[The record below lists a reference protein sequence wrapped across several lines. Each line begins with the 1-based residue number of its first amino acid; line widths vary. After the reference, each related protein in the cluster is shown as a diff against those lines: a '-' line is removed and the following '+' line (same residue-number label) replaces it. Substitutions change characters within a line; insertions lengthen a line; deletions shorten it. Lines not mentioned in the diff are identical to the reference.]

1 MKLSAL
7 RINNFQ
13 SFGPYEAEIRF
24 KDDITYLLGPNG
36 SGKTAV
42 LQALARLFSPIQSQ
56 RTVQVSDF
64 HRPMDKINL
73 AEQDWLDTE
82 PTLWIEAEF
91 EAPKPTDNHNPD
103 VPVFFKQMSMKGSG
117 GDRPRM
123 VVRLTASLDGDGV
136 VEEKIEYVRTK
147 NGEPSFVTMPRTDR
161 NKIAVYYLPARR
173 DPSDQISYTASSM
186 MGKILRA
193 TEWKNQRRE
202 IAEKFSEISDSIIKN
217 TVIELIGKSIEY
229 NWKRL
234 HKGNFLTSPSITF
247 GNGDF
252 ESILRHLSLDFNPTH
267 TGSGLPFDN
276 LSDGQK
282 SLLYFSIIMAWISLC
297 RESMNG
303 EANDIDLDR
312 LNPPVCTIIAVEE
325 PENSLAPHYLGR
337 ISKQLRNVSN
347 IAQSIV
353 ATHSPAV
360 VKRVEPSSIRFL
372 RLNGTR
378 KTCVKYINIP
388 ENDVEAAKYVNEAIK
403 AYPELYFSR
412 LVILG
417 EGDSEMLVLPR
428 ILASSGIV
436 EDEMSVSVVPLGG
449 RHVNYFWRL
458 LNDLEIPH
466 LTLLDLDYGRHQG
479 GYERILYALKQLKQ
493 LSKSENFSKVNAIN
507 NIINDIER
515 RSSDDYV
522 EDSHFE
528 VLEENG
534 VLFSQPIDLDM
545 MMLEAYRDAYQI
557 EDKEINSNPST
568 QCIKRVLGDNAKD
581 TLDLPESTISFFNAY
596 RKRFKSNSKPV
607 THLYALARIDDDC
620 LTKNLPVPLKKLV
633 EIIEKKLERLPE

>member
-24 KDDITYLLGPNG
+24 EDDITYLLGPNG

-91 EAPKPTDNHNPD
+91 EAPKPTDNLNPD
-103 VPVFFKQMSMKGSG
+103 VPVFFKQMSMRGSG
-117 GDRPRM
+117 GHRPRM

-147 NGEPSFVTMPRTDR
+147 NGEPSFVTMPRSDR

-247 GNGDF
+247 GNGEF
-252 ESILRHLSLDFNPTH
+252 ESILRQLSLDFNPTH

-297 RESMNG
+297 RKSMNG

-337 ISKQLRNVSN
+337 ISKQLRNMSN
-347 IAQSIV
+347 VAQSIV

-372 RLNGTR
+372 RLNGAR
-378 KTCVKYINIP
+378 KTCVNYINIP
-388 ENDVEAAKYVNEAIK
+388 EDDVEAAKYVNEAIK

-458 LNDLEIPH
+458 LDDLEIPH
-466 LTLLDLDYGRHQG
+466 LTLLDLDYGRYQG
-479 GYERILYALKQLKQ
+479 GYGRILYALRQLCKFG
-493 LSKSENFSKVNAIN
+493 NFSEDD
-507 NIINDIER
+507 NIFGEIQEKENLDVYIE
-515 RSSDDYV
+515 DC
-522 EDSHFE
+522 HFE
-528 VLEENG
+528 TLEEKG
-534 VLFSQPIDLDM
+534 VFFSQPIDLDM
-545 MMLEAYRDAYQI
+545 MMLEAYRDAYEVGDDEVKPPNI
-557 EDKEINSNPST
+557 
-568 QCIKRVLGDNAKD
+568 QCIKRLLGDSAEG
-581 TLDLPESTISFFNAY
+581 TLNLPDSTVFLFDAY

-620 LTKNLPVPLKKLV
+620 LTQNLPAPLEKLV
-633 EIIEKKLERLPE
+633 KVVREKLKELPE

>member
-13 SFGPYEAEIRF
+13 SFGPYEAEIRLE
-24 KDDITYLLGPNG
+24 DDITYLLGPNG

-64 HRPMDKINL
+64 HRPMDKINYM
-73 AEQDWLDTE
+73 EQDWLDTE
-82 PTLWIEAEF
+82 PELWIEAEF
-91 EAPKPTDNHNPD
+91 EGSEPTDDINPSNI
-103 VPVFFKQMSMKGSG
+103 VFFKQMSMERSDS
-117 GDRPRM
+117 DRPRM
-123 VVRLTASLDGDGV
+123 VVRLTANLDSDGI
-136 VEEKIEYVRTK
+136 VEEKIEYVRIK
-147 NGEPSFVTMPRTDR
+147 NGERSFITMPRTDR

-217 TVIELIGKSIEY
+217 TVIELIGENIEY

-234 HKGNFLTSPSITF
+234 HRGNFLTSPSITF
-247 GNGDF
+247 GNGEL
-252 ESILRHLSLDFNPTH
+252 ESILRQLSLDFNPTH

-297 RESMNG
+297 RKAMNG

-347 IAQSIV
+347 IAQSII

-372 RLNGTR
+372 RLNSDRNTS
-378 KTCVKYINIP
+378 VKYINIP
-388 ENDVEAAKYVNEAIK
+388 ENGVEAAKYVNEAIK

-479 GYERILYALKQLKQ
+479 GYGRIKYALEQLCE
-493 LSKSENFSKVNAIN
+493 LGNFSQND
-507 NIINDIER
+507 NIFGEIQEKRNLDI
-515 RSSDDYV
+515 YI
-522 EDSHFE
+522 EDSYFE
-528 VLEENG
+528 TLEEKG
-534 VLFSQPIDLDM
+534 VFFSQPIDLDM
-545 MMLEAYRDAYQI
+545 MMLEAYRDAY
-557 EDKEINSNPST
+557 EIIDDEVKSPNV
-568 QCIKRVLGDNAKD
+568 QCIKRVLGDSAEN
-581 TLDLPESTISFFNAY
+581 TLKLPDFTVRLFDAY
-596 RKRFKSNSKPV
+596 RKRFKGNSKPV

-620 LTKNLPVPLKKLV
+620 LMKNLPAPLKKLV
-633 EIIEKKLERLPE
+633 EVVDEKLKELPE

>member
-13 SFGPYEAEIRF
+13 SFGPYEAEIRLE
-24 KDDITYLLGPNG
+24 DDITYLLGPNG

-64 HRPMDKINL
+64 HRPMDKINYV
-73 AEQDWLDTE
+73 EQDWLDTE
-82 PTLWIEAEF
+82 PELWIEAEF
-91 EAPKPTDNHNPD
+91 EGSEPTDDINPSNI
-103 VPVFFKQMSMKGSG
+103 VFFKQMSMERSDS
-117 GDRPRM
+117 DRPRM
-123 VVRLTASLDGDGV
+123 VVRLTANLDSDGI
-136 VEEKIEYVRTK
+136 VEEKIEYVRIK
-147 NGEPSFVTMPRTDR
+147 NGERSFITMPRTDR

-217 TVIELIGKSIEY
+217 TVIELIGKNIEY

-234 HKGNFLTSPSITF
+234 HRGNFLTSPSITF
-247 GNGDF
+247 GNGEL
-252 ESILRHLSLDFNPTH
+252 ESILRQLSLDFNPTH

-297 RESMNG
+297 RKAMNG

-347 IAQSIV
+347 IAQSII

-372 RLNGTR
+372 RLNSDRNTS
-378 KTCVKYINIP
+378 VKYINIP
-388 ENDVEAAKYVNEAIK
+388 ENGVEAAKYVNEAIK

-479 GYERILYALKQLKQ
+479 GYGRIKYALEQLCE
-493 LSKSENFSKVNAIN
+493 LGNFSQND
-507 NIINDIER
+507 NIFREIQEKRNSDI
-515 RSSDDYV
+515 YI
-522 EDSHFE
+522 EDSYFE
-528 VLEENG
+528 TLEEKG
-534 VLFSQPIDLDM
+534 VFFSQPIDLDM
-545 MMLEAYRDAYQI
+545 MMLEAYRDAY
-557 EDKEINSNPST
+557 EIIDDEVKSPNV
-568 QCIKRVLGDNAKD
+568 QCIKRVLGDSAKN
-581 TLDLPESTISFFNAY
+581 TLNLPDFTVCLFDAY
-596 RKRFKSNSKPV
+596 RKRFKGNSKPV
-607 THLYALARIDDDC
+607 THLYALARIDDDR
-620 LTKNLPVPLKKLV
+620 LMQNLPAPLKKLV
-633 EIIEKKLERLPE
+633 EVVDEKLKELPE

>member
-13 SFGPYEAEIRF
+13 SFGPYEAEIRLE
-24 KDDITYLLGPNG
+24 DDITYLLGPNG

-64 HRPMDKINL
+64 HRPMDKINYM
-73 AEQDWLDTE
+73 EQDWLDTE
-82 PTLWIEAEF
+82 PELWIEAEF
-91 EAPKPTDNHNPD
+91 EGSEPTDDNNPSNI
-103 VPVFFKQMSMKGSG
+103 VFFKQMSMERSDS
-117 GDRPRM
+117 DRPRM
-123 VVRLTASLDGDGV
+123 VVRLTANLDSDGI
-136 VEEKIEYVRTK
+136 VEEKIEYVRIK
-147 NGEPSFVTMPRTDR
+147 NGERSFITMPRTDR

-217 TVIELIGKSIEY
+217 TVIELIGENIEY

-234 HKGNFLTSPSITF
+234 HRGNFLTSPSITF
-247 GNGDF
+247 GNGEL
-252 ESILRHLSLDFNPTH
+252 ESILRQLSLDFNPTH

-297 RESMNG
+297 RKAMNG

-347 IAQSIV
+347 IAQSII

-372 RLNGTR
+372 RLNSDRNTS
-378 KTCVKYINIP
+378 VKYINIP
-388 ENDVEAAKYVNEAIK
+388 ENGVEAAKYVNEAIK

-479 GYERILYALKQLKQ
+479 GYGRIKYALEQLCE
-493 LSKSENFSKVNAIN
+493 LGNFSQND
-507 NIINDIER
+507 NIFGEIQEKRNLDI
-515 RSSDDYV
+515 YI
-522 EDSHFE
+522 EDSYFE
-528 VLEENG
+528 TLEEKG
-534 VLFSQPIDLDM
+534 VFFSQPIDLDM
-545 MMLEAYRDAYQI
+545 MMLEAYRDAY
-557 EDKEINSNPST
+557 EIIDDEVKSPNV
-568 QCIKRVLGDNAKD
+568 QCIKRVLGDSAEN
-581 TLDLPESTISFFNAY
+581 TLKLPDFTVRLFDAY
-596 RKRFKSNSKPV
+596 RKRFKGNSKPV

-620 LTKNLPVPLKKLV
+620 LMKNLPAPLKKLV
-633 EIIEKKLERLPE
+633 EVVDEKLKELPE

>member
-13 SFGPYEAEIRF
+13 SFGPYEAEIRLE
-24 KDDITYLLGPNG
+24 DDITYLLGPNG

-64 HRPMDKINL
+64 HRPMDKINYV
-73 AEQDWLDTE
+73 EQDWLDTE
-82 PTLWIEAEF
+82 PELWIEAEF
-91 EAPKPTDNHNPD
+91 EGSEPTDDINPSNI
-103 VPVFFKQMSMKGSG
+103 VFFKQMSMERSDS
-117 GDRPRM
+117 DRPRM
-123 VVRLTASLDGDGV
+123 VVRLTANLDSDGI
-136 VEEKIEYVRTK
+136 VEEKIEYVRIK
-147 NGEPSFVTMPRTDR
+147 NGERSFITMPRTDR

-217 TVIELIGKSIEY
+217 TVIELIGENIEY

-234 HKGNFLTSPSITF
+234 HRGNFLTSPSITF
-247 GNGDF
+247 GNGEL
-252 ESILRHLSLDFNPTH
+252 ESILRQLSLDFNPTH

-297 RESMNG
+297 RKAMNG

-347 IAQSIV
+347 IAQSII

-372 RLNGTR
+372 RLNSDRNTS
-378 KTCVKYINIP
+378 VKYINIP
-388 ENDVEAAKYVNEAIK
+388 ENGVEVAKYVNEAIK

-458 LNDLEIPH
+458 LDDLEIPH
-466 LTLLDLDYGRHQG
+466 LTLLDLDYGRYQG
-479 GYERILYALKQLKQ
+479 GYGRIRYALRQLCKFG
-493 LSKSENFSKVNAIN
+493 NFSEDD
-507 NIINDIER
+507 NIFGEIQENLDAYI
-515 RSSDDYV
+515 

-528 VLEENG
+528 TLEEKG
-534 VLFSQPIDLDM
+534 VFFSQPIDLDM

-557 EDKEINSNPST
+557 GDNEIDSKPSA
-568 QCIKRVLGDNAKD
+568 QCIKRVLGDNAKG
-581 TLDLPESTISFFNAY
+581 TLDLPESTISFFDAY
-596 RKRFKSNSKPV
+596 RKLFKGNSKPV
-607 THLYALARIDDDC
+607 THLYALARIDDDR
-620 LTKNLPVPLKKLV
+620 LMQNLPAPLKKLV
-633 EIIEKKLERLPE
+633 EVVDEKLKELPE

>member
-13 SFGPYEAEIRF
+13 SFGPDEAEIRF
-24 KDDITYLLGPNG
+24 EDDITYLLGPNG

-91 EAPKPTDNHNPD
+91 EAPKPTANLNPD
-103 VPVFFKQMSMKGSG
+103 VPVFFKQMSMQGSDG
-117 GDRPRM
+117 HRPRM

-147 NGEPSFVTMPRTDR
+147 NGEPSFITMPRTDR

-193 TEWKNQRRE
+193 TDWKNQRRE
-202 IAEKFSEISDSIIKN
+202 IAEKFSEISNSIIKN
-217 TVIELIGKSIEY
+217 TVIELIGENIED

-247 GNGDF
+247 GNGEF
-252 ESILRHLSLDFNPTH
+252 ESILRQLSLDFNPTH
-267 TGSGLPFDN
+267 TGSSLPFDN

-297 RESMNG
+297 SKAMDG

-337 ISKQLRNVSN
+337 ISRQLRNVSN
-347 IAQSIV
+347 IAQSII

-360 VKRVEPSSIRFL
+360 VKRIDPSSIRFL
-372 RLNGTR
+372 RLNNGR
-378 KTCVKYINIP
+378 NTCVNYINIP
-388 ENDVEAAKYVNEAIK
+388 ENDIEAAKYVNEAIK

-428 ILASSGIV
+428 ILASSDIV

-458 LNDLEIPH
+458 LDNLEIPH
-466 LTLLDLDYGRHQG
+466 LTLLDLDYGRYQG
-479 GYERILYALKQLKQ
+479 GYGRIRYALEQLCK
-493 LSKSENFSKVNAIN
+493 LGNFSEDN
-507 NIINDIER
+507 NIFREIQGNLDAYIE
-515 RSSDDYV
+515 DN
-522 EDSHFE
+522 HFKA
-528 VLEENG
+528 LEEMG
-534 VLFSQPIDLDM
+534 VFFSQPIDLDM
-545 MMLEAYRDAYQI
+545 MMLEAYQDAY
-557 EDKEINSNPST
+557 EIRDDDVNSPNV
-568 QCIKRVLGDNAKD
+568 QCIKRVLGDSAEG
-581 TLDLPESTISFFNAY
+581 TLNLPDSTVSLFDAY

-607 THLYALARIDDDC
+607 THLYALVRIDDDC
-620 LTKNLPVPLKKLV
+620 LMQNLPEPLEKLV
-633 EIIEKKLERLPE
+633 NVVKEKLKELPE

>member
-13 SFGPYEAEIRF
+13 SFGPYEAEIRLE
-24 KDDITYLLGPNG
+24 DDITYLLGPNG

-64 HRPMDKINL
+64 HRPMDKINYM
-73 AEQDWLDTE
+73 EQDWLDTE
-82 PTLWIEAEF
+82 PELWIEAEF
-91 EAPKPTDNHNPD
+91 EGSEPTDDINPSNI
-103 VPVFFKQMSMKGSG
+103 VFFKQMSMERSDS
-117 GDRPRM
+117 DRPRM
-123 VVRLTASLDGDGV
+123 VVRLTANLDSDGI
-136 VEEKIEYVRTK
+136 VEEKIEYVRIK
-147 NGEPSFVTMPRTDR
+147 NGERSFITMPRTDR

-217 TVIELIGKSIEY
+217 TVIELIGENIEY

-234 HKGNFLTSPSITF
+234 HRGNFLTSPSITF
-247 GNGDF
+247 GNGEL
-252 ESILRHLSLDFNPTH
+252 ESILRQLSLDFNPTH

-297 RESMNG
+297 RKAMNG

-347 IAQSIV
+347 IAQSII

-372 RLNGTR
+372 RLNSDRNTS
-378 KTCVKYINIP
+378 VKYINIP
-388 ENDVEAAKYVNEAIK
+388 ENGVEAAKYVNEAIK

-479 GYERILYALKQLKQ
+479 GYGRIKYALEQLCE
-493 LSKSENFSKVNAIN
+493 LGNFSQND
-507 NIINDIER
+507 NIFGEIQEKRNLDI
-515 RSSDDYV
+515 YI
-522 EDSHFE
+522 EDSYFE
-528 VLEENG
+528 TLEEKG
-534 VLFSQPIDLDM
+534 VFFSQPIDLDM
-545 MMLEAYRDAYQI
+545 MMLEAYRDAY
-557 EDKEINSNPST
+557 EIVDDEVKSPNV
-568 QCIKRVLGDNAKD
+568 QCIKRVLGDSAEN
-581 TLDLPESTISFFNAY
+581 TLKLPDFTVRLFDAY
-596 RKRFKSNSKPV
+596 RKRFKGNSKPV

-620 LTKNLPVPLKKLV
+620 LMKNLPAPLKKLV
-633 EIIEKKLERLPE
+633 EVVDEKLKELPE

>member
-24 KDDITYLLGPNG
+24 EDDITYLLGPNG

-64 HRPMDKINL
+64 HRPMDKINYV
-73 AEQDWLDTE
+73 EQDWLDTE
-82 PTLWIEAEF
+82 PELWIEAEF
-91 EAPKPTDNHNPD
+91 EGSEPTDDINPSNI
-103 VPVFFKQMSMKGSG
+103 VFFKQMSMERSDS
-117 GDRPRM
+117 DRPRM
-123 VVRLTASLDGDGV
+123 VVRLTANLDSDGI
-136 VEEKIEYVRTK
+136 VEEKIEYVRIK
-147 NGEPSFVTMPRTDR
+147 NGERSFITMPRTDR

-217 TVIELIGKSIEY
+217 TVIELIGENIEY

-234 HKGNFLTSPSITF
+234 HRGNFLTSPSITF
-247 GNGDF
+247 GNGEL
-252 ESILRHLSLDFNPTH
+252 ESILRQLSLDFNPTH

-297 RESMNG
+297 RKAMNG

-347 IAQSIV
+347 IAQSII

-372 RLNGTR
+372 RLNSDRNTS
-378 KTCVKYINIP
+378 VKYINIP
-388 ENDVEAAKYVNEAIK
+388 ENGVEAAKYVNEAIK

-479 GYERILYALKQLKQ
+479 GYGRIKYALEQLCE
-493 LSKSENFSKVNAIN
+493 LGNFSQND
-507 NIINDIER
+507 NIFGEIQEKRNSDI
-515 RSSDDYV
+515 YI
-522 EDSHFE
+522 EDSYFE
-528 VLEENG
+528 TLEEKG
-534 VLFSQPIDLDM
+534 VFFSQPIDLDM
-545 MMLEAYRDAYQI
+545 MMLEAYRDAY
-557 EDKEINSNPST
+557 EIIDDEVKSPNV
-568 QCIKRVLGDNAKD
+568 QCIKRVLGDSAKN
-581 TLDLPESTISFFNAY
+581 TLNLPDFTVCLFDAY
-596 RKRFKSNSKPV
+596 RKRFKGNSKPV

-620 LTKNLPVPLKKLV
+620 LMQNLPAPLKKLV
-633 EIIEKKLERLPE
+633 EVVDEKLKELPE

>member
-24 KDDITYLLGPNG
+24 EDDITYLLGPNG

-64 HRPMDKINL
+64 HRPMDEINL

-91 EAPKPTDNHNPD
+91 EGPEPTGNPD
-103 VPVFFKQMSMKGSG
+103 PSVPPFFEHMSMKGSG
-117 GDRPRM
+117 GHRPRM
-123 VVRLTASLDGDGV
+123 VVRLTASLDGDGEI
-136 VEEKIEYVRTK
+136 EEKIEYVRTK
-147 NGEPSFVTMPRTDR
+147 NGEASFVTMPRTDR
-161 NKIAVYYLPARR
+161 NQIAVYYLPARR

-217 TVIELIGKSIEY
+217 TVIELIGKNIED
-229 NWKRL
+229 NWKML
-234 HKGNFLTSPSITF
+234 HKGNFLTSLSITF
-247 GNGDF
+247 GNGEF
-252 ESILRHLSLDFNPTH
+252 ESILRQLSLDFNPTH
-267 TGSGLPFDN
+267 TGSSLPFDN

-297 RESMNG
+297 RKAMGG
-303 EANDIDLDR
+303 EANGIDVDR

-337 ISKQLRNVSN
+337 ISKQLRNESSV
-347 IAQSIV
+347 AQSII

-360 VKRVEPSSIRFL
+360 VKRVNPSSIRFL
-372 RLNGTR
+372 RLNSDR
-378 KTCVKYINIP
+378 NTCVKYIDIP

-428 ILASSGIV
+428 ILASSDIV

-458 LNDLEIPH
+458 LDNLEIPY
-466 LTLLDLDYGRHQG
+466 LTLLDLDYGRYQG
-479 GYERILYALKQLKQ
+479 GYGRIRYALEQLRR
-493 LSKSENFSKVNAIN
+493 LGNFSEEDNILGEIQEKEKLNAYIQYN
-507 NIINDIER
+507 
-515 RSSDDYV
+515 
-522 EDSHFE
+522 HFE
-528 VLEENG
+528 ILEERG
-534 VLFSQPIDLDM
+534 VFFSQPIDLDM
-545 MMLEAYRDAYQI
+545 MMLEAYRDAY
-557 EDKEINSNPST
+557 EIRDDEVKRPDV
-568 QCIKRVLGDNAKD
+568 QCIKRVLGDSTDEDN
-581 TLDLPESTISFFNAY
+581 LNLPDSTVHLFDAY
-596 RKRFKSNSKPV
+596 RKHFKSNSKPV
-607 THLYALARIDDDC
+607 THLYALARISDDC
-620 LTKNLPVPLKKLV
+620 LRKNLPEPLKKLV
-633 EIIEKKLERLPE
+633 NVVKEKLKELPE

>member
-13 SFGPYEAEIRF
+13 SFGPYEAEIRLE
-24 KDDITYLLGPNG
+24 DDITYLLGPNG

-64 HRPMDKINL
+64 HRPMDKINYV
-73 AEQDWLDTE
+73 EQDWLDTE
-82 PTLWIEAEF
+82 PELWIEAEF
-91 EAPKPTDNHNPD
+91 EGSEPTDDINPSNI
-103 VPVFFKQMSMKGSG
+103 VFFKQMSMERSDS
-117 GDRPRM
+117 DRPRM
-123 VVRLTASLDGDGV
+123 VVRLTANLDSDGI
-136 VEEKIEYVRTK
+136 VEEKIEYVRIK
-147 NGEPSFVTMPRTDR
+147 NGERSFITMPRTDR

-217 TVIELIGKSIEY
+217 TVIELIGENIEY

-234 HKGNFLTSPSITF
+234 HRGNFLTSPSITF
-247 GNGDF
+247 GNGEL
-252 ESILRHLSLDFNPTH
+252 ESILRQLSLDFNPTH

-297 RESMNG
+297 RKAMNG

-347 IAQSIV
+347 IAQSII

-360 VKRVEPSSIRFL
+360 VRRVEPSSIRFL
-372 RLNGTR
+372 RLNSDRNTS
-378 KTCVKYINIP
+378 VKYINIP
-388 ENDVEAAKYVNEAIK
+388 ENGVEAAKYVNEAIK

-458 LNDLEIPH
+458 LDDLEIPH
-466 LTLLDLDYGRHQG
+466 LTLLDLDYGRYQG
-479 GYERILYALKQLKQ
+479 GYGRIRYALRQLCKFG
-493 LSKSENFSKVNAIN
+493 NFSEDD
-507 NIINDIER
+507 NIFGEIQENLDAYI
-515 RSSDDYV
+515 

-528 VLEENG
+528 TLEEKG
-534 VLFSQPIDLDM
+534 VFFSQPIDLDM

-557 EDKEINSNPST
+557 GDNEIDSNPSA
-568 QCIKRVLGDNAKD
+568 QCIKRVLGDNAKG
-581 TLDLPESTISFFNAY
+581 TLDLPESTISFFDAY
-596 RKRFKSNSKPV
+596 RKLFKGNSKPV

-620 LTKNLPVPLKKLV
+620 LMQNLPAPLKKLV
-633 EIIEKKLERLPE
+633 EVVDEKLKELPE

>member
-13 SFGPYEAEIRF
+13 SFGPYEAEIRLE
-24 KDDITYLLGPNG
+24 DDITYLLGPNG

-64 HRPMDKINL
+64 HRPMDKINYV
-73 AEQDWLDTE
+73 EQDWLDTE
-82 PTLWIEAEF
+82 PELWIEAEF
-91 EAPKPTDNHNPD
+91 EGSEPTDDINPSNI
-103 VPVFFKQMSMKGSG
+103 VFFKQMSMERSDS
-117 GDRPRM
+117 DRPRM
-123 VVRLTASLDGDGV
+123 VVRLTANLDSDGI
-136 VEEKIEYVRTK
+136 VEEKIEYVRIK
-147 NGEPSFVTMPRTDR
+147 NGERSFITMPRADR

-217 TVIELIGKSIEY
+217 TVIELIGENIEY

-234 HKGNFLTSPSITF
+234 HRGNFLTSPSITF
-247 GNGDF
+247 GNGEL
-252 ESILRHLSLDFNPTH
+252 ESILRQLSLDFNPTH

-297 RESMNG
+297 RKAMNG

-347 IAQSIV
+347 IAQSII

-360 VKRVEPSSIRFL
+360 VRRVEPSSIRFL
-372 RLNGTR
+372 RLNSDRNTS
-378 KTCVKYINIP
+378 VKYINIP
-388 ENDVEAAKYVNEAIK
+388 ENGVEAAKYVNEAIK

-458 LNDLEIPH
+458 LDDLEIPH
-466 LTLLDLDYGRHQG
+466 LTLLDLDYGRYQG
-479 GYERILYALKQLKQ
+479 GYGRIRYALRQLCKFG
-493 LSKSENFSKVNAIN
+493 NFSEDD
-507 NIINDIER
+507 NIFGEIQENLDAYI
-515 RSSDDYV
+515 

-528 VLEENG
+528 TLEEKG
-534 VLFSQPIDLDM
+534 VFFSQPIDLDM

-557 EDKEINSNPST
+557 GDNEIDSNPSA
-568 QCIKRVLGDNAKD
+568 QCIKRVLGDNAKG
-581 TLDLPESTISFFNAY
+581 TLDLPESTISFFDAY
-596 RKRFKSNSKPV
+596 RKLFKGNSKPV

-620 LTKNLPVPLKKLV
+620 LMQNLPAPLKKLV
-633 EIIEKKLERLPE
+633 EVVDEKLKELPE

>member
-13 SFGPYEAEIRF
+13 SFGPYEAEIRLE
-24 KDDITYLLGPNG
+24 DDITYLLGPNG

-64 HRPMDKINL
+64 HRPMDKINY
-73 AEQDWLDTE
+73 AEQDWLDTKPE
-82 PTLWIEAEF
+82 LWIEAEF
-91 EAPKPTDNHNPD
+91 EGPEPTDDLNPSSI
-103 VPVFFKQMSMKGSG
+103 VFFKQMSMARSDS
-117 GDRPRM
+117 DRPRM
-123 VVRLTASLDGDGV
+123 VVRLTASLDSDGI
-136 VEEKIEYVRTK
+136 VEEKIEYVRIK
-147 NGEPSFVTMPRTDR
+147 NGECSFITMPRTDR

-217 TVIELIGKSIEY
+217 TVIEVIGKHIEY
-229 NWKRL
+229 NWKML
-234 HKGNFLTSPSITF
+234 HKGNFLTSPSITI
-247 GNGDF
+247 GNGEF
-252 ESILRHLSLDFNPTH
+252 ESILRQLSLDFHPTH
-267 TGSGLPFDN
+267 TGRGLPIEK

-282 SLLYFSIIMAWISLC
+282 SLLYFSMIMAWISLC

-303 EANDIDLDR
+303 EATDIDLDR

-372 RLNGTR
+372 RLSGAR
-378 KTCVKYINIP
+378 KTCVNYINIP
-388 ENDVEAAKYVNEAIK
+388 KNDVEAAKYVNEAIK

-458 LNDLEIPH
+458 LDDLEIPH
-466 LTLLDLDYGRHQG
+466 LTLLDLDYGRYQG
-479 GYERILYALKQLKQ
+479 GYGRILYALRQLCKFG
-493 LSKSENFSKVNAIN
+493 NFSEDD
-507 NIINDIER
+507 NIFGEIQEN
-515 RSSDDYV
+515 SDVYIK
-522 EDSHFE
+522 DSHFE
-528 VLEENG
+528 TLEEKG
-534 VLFSQPIDLDM
+534 VFFSQPIDLDM
-545 MMLEAYRDAYQI
+545 MMLEAYRDAYKI
-557 EDKEINSNPST
+557 GDDEVKSPSI
-568 QCIKRVLGDNAKD
+568 QCVKRLLGDSAEG
-581 TLDLPESTISFFNAY
+581 TLNLPNSTVFLFDAY
-596 RKRFKSNSKPV
+596 CKRFKSNSKPV

-620 LTKNLPVPLKKLV
+620 LTQNLPAPIKKLV
-633 EIIEKKLERLPE
+633 KVVREKLKELPE

>member
-7 RINNFQ
+7 RIKNFQ
-13 SFGPYEAEIRF
+13 SFGPDESEICLE
-24 KDDITYLLGPNG
+24 DDITYLLGPNG

-42 LQALARLFSPIQSQ
+42 LQALARLFSPIQAQ
-56 RTVQVSDF
+56 RAVQVSDF
-64 HRPMDKINL
+64 HRPLDMMNIG
-73 AEQDWLDTE
+73 EQDWLDTE
-82 PTLWIEAEF
+82 PELWIEAEF
-91 EAPKPTDNHNPD
+91 KAPKPTDNLSPD

-117 GDRPRM
+117 GHRPKM

-147 NGEPSFVTMPRTDR
+147 NGELSFVTMPRTDR

-193 TEWKNQRRE
+193 AEWKIQRRE
-202 IAEKFSEISDSIIKN
+202 ISDKFAEISDSIKKN
-217 TVIELIGKSIEY
+217 NIIDLIGENIDNSWNK
-229 NWKRL
+229 L

-247 GNGDF
+247 GNGEI
-252 ESILRHLSLDFNPTH
+252 ESILRQLSLDFNPTH
-267 TGSGLPFDN
+267 TGGNLPVDN

-282 SLLYFSIIMAWISLC
+282 SLLYFSIIMAWISL
-297 RESMNG
+297 SWKAMKG
-303 EANDIDLDR
+303 EVSDIDLDR

-337 ISKQLRNVSN
+337 ISKQLRDVSD
-347 IAQSIV
+347 ITQSVV
-353 ATHSPAV
+353 ATHSPAII
-360 VKRVEPSSIRFL
+360 KRVDPSSIRFL
-372 RLNGTR
+372 RLNDAR
-378 KTCVKYINIP
+378 KTCVNYINIP

-458 LNDLEIPH
+458 LDDLEIPH
-466 LTLLDLDYGRHQG
+466 LTLLDLDYGRYQG
-479 GYERILYALKQLKQ
+479 GYGRIRYALRQLCKFG
-493 LSKSENFSKVNAIN
+493 NFSEDD
-507 NIINDIER
+507 NIFGEIQEKENLDAYI
-515 RSSDDYV
+515 
-522 EDSHFE
+522 EDSHFGT
-528 VLEENG
+528 LEEKG
-534 VLFSQPIDLDM
+534 VFFSQPIDLDM

-557 EDKEINSNPST
+557 GDNEIDSNPSA
-568 QCIKRVLGDNAKD
+568 QCIKRVLGDNAKG
-581 TLDLPESTISFFNAY
+581 TLDLPESTISFFDAY

-607 THLYALARIDDDC
+607 THLCALARIDDDC
-620 LTKNLPVPLKKLV
+620 LTQNLPAPLEKLV
-633 EIIEKKLERLPE
+633 KVVREKLKELPE

>member
-24 KDDITYLLGPNG
+24 EDDITYLLGPNG

-91 EAPKPTDNHNPD
+91 EAPKPTDNLNPD

-117 GDRPRM
+117 GHRPRM
-123 VVRLTASLDGDGV
+123 VVRLTATLDGDGV

-234 HKGNFLTSPSITF
+234 HKGKFLTSPSITF
-247 GNGDF
+247 GNGEF
-252 ESILRHLSLDFNPTH
+252 ESILRQLSLDFNPTH
-267 TGSGLPFDN
+267 TGSGIPFGN

-297 RESMNG
+297 RKSMNG

-372 RLNGTR
+372 RLNGAR
-378 KTCVKYINIP
+378 KTCVNYINIP
-388 ENDVEAAKYVNEAIK
+388 EDDVEAAKYVNEAIK

-458 LNDLEIPH
+458 LDDLEIPH
-466 LTLLDLDYGRHQG
+466 LTLLDLDYGRYQG
-479 GYERILYALKQLKQ
+479 GYERILYALRQLCKFG
-493 LSKSENFSKVNAIN
+493 NFSEDD
-507 NIINDIER
+507 NIFGEIQEKENLDAYIE
-515 RSSDDYV
+515 DC
-522 EDSHFE
+522 HFE
-528 VLEENG
+528 TLEEKG
-534 VLFSQPIDLDM
+534 VFFSQPIDLDM
-545 MMLEAYRDAYQI
+545 MMLEAYRDAY
-557 EDKEINSNPST
+557 EIGDDEVNPPNI
-568 QCIKRVLGDNAKD
+568 QCIKRLLGDSAEG
-581 TLDLPESTISFFNAY
+581 TLNLPDSTVFLFDAY

-620 LTKNLPVPLKKLV
+620 LTQNLPAPLEKLV
-633 EIIEKKLERLPE
+633 KVVREKLKELPE

>member
-13 SFGPYEAEIRF
+13 SFGPYEAEIRLE
-24 KDDITYLLGPNG
+24 DDITYLLGPNG

-64 HRPMDKINL
+64 HRPMDKINYV
-73 AEQDWLDTE
+73 EQDWLDTE
-82 PTLWIEAEF
+82 PELWIEAEF
-91 EAPKPTDNHNPD
+91 EGSEPTDDINPSNI
-103 VPVFFKQMSMKGSG
+103 VFFKQMSMERSDS
-117 GDRPRM
+117 DRPRM
-123 VVRLTASLDGDGV
+123 VVRLTANLDSDGI
-136 VEEKIEYVRTK
+136 VEEKIEYVRIK
-147 NGEPSFVTMPRTDR
+147 NGERSFITMPRTDR

-217 TVIELIGKSIEY
+217 TVIELIGENIEY

-234 HKGNFLTSPSITF
+234 HRGNFLTSPSITF
-247 GNGDF
+247 GNGEL
-252 ESILRHLSLDFNPTH
+252 ESILRQLSLDFNPTH
-267 TGSGLPFDN
+267 TGSGLPFNN

-297 RESMNG
+297 RKAMNG

-312 LNPPVCTIIAVEE
+312 LNPPVCTIIAIEE
-325 PENSLAPHYLGR
+325 PENSLDPHYLGR

-347 IAQSIV
+347 IAQSII

-372 RLNGTR
+372 RLNSDRNTS
-378 KTCVKYINIP
+378 VKYINIP
-388 ENDVEAAKYVNEAIK
+388 ENGIEAAKYVNEAIK

-479 GYERILYALKQLKQ
+479 GYGRIKYALEQLCE
-493 LSKSENFSKVNAIN
+493 LGNFSQND
-507 NIINDIER
+507 NIFGEI
-515 RSSDDYV
+515 
-522 EDSHFE
+522 
-528 VLEENG
+528 
-534 VLFSQPIDLDM
+534 QK
-545 MMLEAYRDAYQI
+545 
-557 EDKEINSNPST
+557 KEI
-568 QCIKRVLGDNAKD
+568 
-581 TLDLPESTISFFNAY
+581 
-596 RKRFKSNSKPV
+596 
-607 THLYALARIDDDC
+607 
-620 LTKNLPVPLKKLV
+620 
-633 EIIEKKLERLPE
+633 

>member
-13 SFGPYEAEIRF
+13 SFGPYEAEIRLE
-24 KDDITYLLGPNG
+24 DDITYLLGPNG

-64 HRPMDKINL
+64 HRPMDKINYV
-73 AEQDWLDTE
+73 EQDWLDTE
-82 PTLWIEAEF
+82 PELWIEAEF
-91 EAPKPTDNHNPD
+91 EGSEPTDDINPSNI
-103 VPVFFKQMSMKGSG
+103 VFFKQMSMERSDS
-117 GDRPRM
+117 DRPRM
-123 VVRLTASLDGDGV
+123 VVRLTANLDSDGI
-136 VEEKIEYVRTK
+136 VEEKIEYVRIK
-147 NGEPSFVTMPRTDR
+147 NGERSFITMPRTDR

-217 TVIELIGKSIEY
+217 TVIELIGENIEY

-234 HKGNFLTSPSITF
+234 HRGNFLTSPSITF
-247 GNGDF
+247 GNGEL
-252 ESILRHLSLDFNPTH
+252 ESILRQLSLDFNPTH

-297 RESMNG
+297 RKAMNG

-347 IAQSIV
+347 IAQSII

-360 VKRVEPSSIRFL
+360 VRRVEPSSIRFL
-372 RLNGTR
+372 RLNSDRNTS
-378 KTCVKYINIP
+378 VKYINIL
-388 ENDVEAAKYVNEAIK
+388 ENGVEAAKYVNEAIK

-458 LNDLEIPH
+458 LDDLEIPH
-466 LTLLDLDYGRHQG
+466 LTLLDLDYGRYQG
-479 GYERILYALKQLKQ
+479 GYGRIRYALRQLCKFG
-493 LSKSENFSKVNAIN
+493 NFSEDD
-507 NIINDIER
+507 NIFGEIQENLDAYI
-515 RSSDDYV
+515 

-528 VLEENG
+528 TLEEKG
-534 VLFSQPIDLDM
+534 VFFSQPIDLDM

-557 EDKEINSNPST
+557 GDNEIDSNPSA
-568 QCIKRVLGDNAKD
+568 QCIKRVLGDNAKG
-581 TLDLPESTISFFNAY
+581 TLDLPESTISFFDAY
-596 RKRFKSNSKPV
+596 RKLFKGNSKPV
-607 THLYALARIDDDC
+607 THLYALARIDDDR
-620 LTKNLPVPLKKLV
+620 LMQNLPAPLKKLV
-633 EIIEKKLERLPE
+633 EVVDEKLKELPE

>member
-13 SFGPYEAEIRF
+13 SFGPDEAEIRF
-24 KDDITYLLGPNG
+24 EDDITYLLGPNG

-91 EAPKPTDNHNPD
+91 EAPKPTANLNPD
-103 VPVFFKQMSMKGSG
+103 VPVFFKQMSMQGNDG
-117 GDRPRM
+117 HRPRM

-147 NGEPSFVTMPRTDR
+147 NGERSFVTMPRTDR

-193 TEWKNQRRE
+193 TDWKNQRRE

-217 TVIELIGKSIEY
+217 TVIELIGENIED

-247 GNGDF
+247 GNGEF
-252 ESILRHLSLDFNPTH
+252 ESILRQLSLNFNPTH
-267 TGSGLPFDN
+267 TGSSLPFDN

-297 RESMNG
+297 SKAMDG

-337 ISKQLRNVSN
+337 ISRQLRNVSN
-347 IAQSIV
+347 ITQSII

-360 VKRVEPSSIRFL
+360 VKRIDPSSIRFL
-372 RLNGTR
+372 RLNNGR
-378 KTCVKYINIP
+378 NTCVNYINIP
-388 ENDVEAAKYVNEAIK
+388 ENDIEAAKYVNEAIK

-417 EGDSEMLVLPR
+417 EGDSEILVLPR
-428 ILASSGIV
+428 ILASSDIV
-436 EDEMSVSVVPLGG
+436 EGEMSVSVVPLGG

-458 LNDLEIPH
+458 LDNLEIPH
-466 LTLLDLDYGRHQG
+466 LTLLDLDYGRYQG
-479 GYERILYALKQLKQ
+479 GYGRIRYALEQLCK
-493 LSKSENFSKVNAIN
+493 LGNFSEDN
-507 NIINDIER
+507 NIFREIQKKENLDAYIE
-515 RSSDDYV
+515 DN
-522 EDSHFE
+522 HFKA
-528 VLEENG
+528 LEEMG
-534 VLFSQPIDLDM
+534 VFFSQPIDLDM
-545 MMLEAYRDAYQI
+545 MMLEAYQDAY
-557 EDKEINSNPST
+557 EIRDDDVNSPNV
-568 QCIKRVLGDNAKD
+568 QCIKRVLGDSAEG
-581 TLDLPESTISFFNAY
+581 TLNLPDSTVSLFDAY

-620 LTKNLPVPLKKLV
+620 LMQNLPEPLEKLV
-633 EIIEKKLERLPE
+633 NVVKEKLKELPE

>member
-13 SFGPYEAEIRF
+13 SFGPYEAEIRLE
-24 KDDITYLLGPNG
+24 DDITYLLGPNG

-64 HRPMDKINL
+64 HRPMDKINYM
-73 AEQDWLDTE
+73 EQDWLDTE
-82 PTLWIEAEF
+82 PELWIEAEF
-91 EAPKPTDNHNPD
+91 EGSEPTDDINPSNI
-103 VPVFFKQMSMKGSG
+103 VFFKQMSMERSDS
-117 GDRPRM
+117 DRPRM
-123 VVRLTASLDGDGV
+123 VVRLTANLDSDGI
-136 VEEKIEYVRTK
+136 VEEKIEYVRIK
-147 NGEPSFVTMPRTDR
+147 NGERSFITMPRTDR

-217 TVIELIGKSIEY
+217 TVIELIGENIEY

-234 HKGNFLTSPSITF
+234 HRGNFLTSPSITF
-247 GNGDF
+247 GNGEL
-252 ESILRHLSLDFNPTH
+252 ESILRQLSLDFNPTH

-297 RESMNG
+297 RKAMNG

-347 IAQSIV
+347 IAQSII

-372 RLNGTR
+372 RLNSDRNTS
-378 KTCVKYINIP
+378 VKYINIP
-388 ENDVEAAKYVNEAIK
+388 ENGVEAAKYVNEAIK

-479 GYERILYALKQLKQ
+479 GYGRIKYALEQLCE
-493 LSKSENFSKVNAIN
+493 LGNFSQND
-507 NIINDIER
+507 NIFGEIQEKRNLDI
-515 RSSDDYV
+515 YI
-522 EDSHFE
+522 EDSYFE
-528 VLEENG
+528 TLEEKG
-534 VLFSQPIDLDM
+534 VFFSQPIDLDM
-545 MMLEAYRDAYQI
+545 MMLEAYRDAY
-557 EDKEINSNPST
+557 EIIDDEVKSPNV
-568 QCIKRVLGDNAKD
+568 QCIKRVLGDSAEN
-581 TLDLPESTISFFNAY
+581 TLKLPDFTVRLFDAY
-596 RKRFKSNSKPV
+596 RKRFKGNSKPV
-607 THLYALARIDDDC
+607 THLYALARIDDDR
-620 LTKNLPVPLKKLV
+620 LMKNLPAPLKKLV
-633 EIIEKKLERLPE
+633 EVVDEKLKELPE